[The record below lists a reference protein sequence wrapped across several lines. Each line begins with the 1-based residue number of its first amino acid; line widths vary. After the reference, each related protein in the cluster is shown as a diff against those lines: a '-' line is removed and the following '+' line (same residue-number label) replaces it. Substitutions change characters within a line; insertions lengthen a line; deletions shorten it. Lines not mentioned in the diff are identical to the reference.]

1 MDPKRGS
8 KSMGSGPKAASPGRR
23 PEGPPPSAA
32 ERNAGFQDA
41 LDLLDRDIQRLRID
55 FERFFNGALPFP
67 PEELR
72 HRIQTQ
78 LRTLRNA
85 SGLGVA
91 ESFQVGNLEARF
103 NTYGEL
109 FNRRL
114 RDAEEGRRQAG
125 QAAAAPA
132 PTYDADQGIVL
143 GDRIPDAAVAALY
156 GGLTGAGEGPRFDL
170 GSFRSYLSKQIE
182 AIRQKTGCTEVQFR
196 LAVEEGKMKLKAR
209 PLGSSPRA

>member
-1 MDPKRGS
+1 MDPKRGL
-8 KSMGSGPKAASPGRR
+8 KSTGTVPMAGNPGRR
-23 PEGPPPSAA
+23 PDAAPPKGA
-32 ERNAGFQDA
+32 ERNAGFQEA
-41 LDLLDRDIQRLRID
+41 LELLDRDIQRLRVD

-72 HRIQTQ
+72 NRIQTQ
-78 LRTLRNA
+78 LRGLRNA
-85 SGLGVA
+85 SGLGVM

-114 RDAEEGRRQAG
+114 RDAEEGRRHAG

-132 PTYDADQGIVL
+132 ATYDADQ
-143 GDRIPDAAVAALY
+143 AVEALY
-156 GGLTGAGEGPRFDL
+156 SGLAGAGEGPRFDL

-182 AIRQKTGCTEVQFR
+182 AIRQKTGCSEVQFR
-196 LAVEEGKMKLKAR
+196 LAVEEGKLKLKAR
-209 PLGSSPRA
+209 PLGASPKP